1 MKVRIV
7 LKIRIIRIFKLFSNI
22 KILIKIGEEL

>member
-22 KILIKIGEEL
+22 KILIKIGEES